1 MHRKMYQNVKCTQPT
16 CSRHD
21 DLVILNYHVQAGSG
35 VDEFFVLNLQFHEVA
50 IGKDITYL
58 HGEVYVLF

>member
-1 MHRKMYQNVKCTQPT
+1 MI
-16 CSRHD
+16 
-21 DLVILNYHVQAGSG
+21 ILNYHVQAGSG
-35 VDEFFVLNLQFHEVA
+35 IDEFFVLNLQFHEVA